1 MISFFSI
8 YEISFPAVCVFISHY
23 NRIILF
29 CEYSMPFSFKRFREA
44 FFSALC
50 PWALFSR
57 RLTGPGLI
65 DGQWKKEYDIPETWS
80 AGKTGR

>member
-1 MISFFSI
+1 
-8 YEISFPAVCVFISHY
+8 
-23 NRIILF
+23 
-29 CEYSMPFSFKRFREA
+29 MPFSFQRFREA

-50 PWALFSR
+50 PWALFFR